1 MRNTLLARTG
11 LLVVS
16 VIALLFAGCDDGLLS
31 DEVEQWRFAIEETR
45 GSVQDG
51 YAQRFKELIE
61 ERTNGEVEV
70 KVYPYG
76 TLGTSDHVTE
86 LVRMGTVQFAMASP
100 GHLGTMIP
108 EVQVLLLHFTLTD
121 DEEVNKT
128 ALSDP
133 QFQAALAPLY
143 EDKGF
148 RLLSVYPE
156 GWMVWTANRM
166 LRRPADFTGLKIRTM
181 TSPMLLA
188 AYRAYGAAPTPL
200 SYGEVYSAL
209 QLNMIDAQV
218 NPVFAIQEMS
228 FYEVSDY
235 MIFGN
240 QAPFITTSLTNHA
253 FFEEQSPDRQ
263 TLILEVIDEL
273 DEYIHELQ
281 KDYNQ
286 SRMDIIRDN
295 KPDLIIVDDLTEEE
309 RDAFRQASL
318 ITRDV
323 FVRAVGPS
331 GEVILEELLA
341 SVERAKET
349 HGWDEE

>member
-1 MRNTLLARTG
+1 MRYISSKIKILLALILFV
-11 LLVVS
+11 LLHS
-16 VIALLFAGCDDGLLS
+16 GCGDNLLGA
-31 DEVEQWRFAIEETR
+31 EAEQWRFAIEETQ
-45 GSVQDG
+45 GSVQDA

-61 ERTNGEVEV
+61 SRTAGAVEV

-100 GHLGTMIP
+100 GHLGTIIP
-108 EVQVLLLHFTLTD
+108 EIQVLLLHFTLTD
-121 DEEVNKT
+121 DEDINKT

-133 QFQAALAPLY
+133 QFLAAVAPLY

-148 RLLSVYPE
+148 RLLSIYPE
-156 GWMVWTANRM
+156 GWMVWTSNRL
-166 LRRPADFTGLKIRTM
+166 LRTPEDFRGLKIRTM

-200 SYGEVYSAL
+200 PYGEVYSAL

-228 FYEVSDY
+228 FYEVSNY

-240 QAPFITTSLTNHA
+240 QAPFITTALTNQA
-253 FFEEQSPDRQ
+253 FFEEQSEERQ
-263 TLILEVIDEL
+263 QLILEVIEEL
-273 DEYIHELQ
+273 DDYIHLLQ
-281 KDYNQ
+281 QDYNE

-295 KPDLIIVDDLTEEE
+295 KPDLNIVDDLSEEE

-318 ITRDV
+318 STRDT
-323 FVRAVGPS
+323 FIHAVGPS
-331 GEVILEELLA
+331 GEAILQELLGA
-341 SVERAKET
+341 VERAKT
-349 HGWDEE
+349 AHGIEE

>member
-1 MRNTLLARTG
+1 MQYRILNMNVLFVLL
-11 LLVVS
+11 LS
-16 VIALLFAGCDDGLLS
+16 VFIQSGCDDNLLGA
-31 DEVEQWRFAIEETR
+31 EAEQWRFAIEETQ
-45 GSVQDG
+45 GSVQDA

-61 ERTNGEVEV
+61 SRTAGAVEV

-100 GHLGTMIP
+100 GHLGTIIP

-121 DEEVNKT
+121 DEDINKT
-128 ALSDP
+128 ALSYAH
-133 QFQAALAPLY
+133 FLAAVAQLY

-148 RLLSVYPE
+148 RLLSIYPE
-156 GWMVWTANRM
+156 GWMVWTSNRL
-166 LRRPADFTGLKIRTM
+166 LRSPEDFRGLKIRTM

-200 SYGEVYSAL
+200 PYGEVYSAL

-240 QAPFITTSLTNHA
+240 QAPFITTSLTNQA
-253 FFEEQSPDRQ
+253 FFEEQPEDRQ
-263 TLILEVIDEL
+263 QLILEVIEEL
-273 DEYIHELQ
+273 DDYIHLLQ
-281 KDYNQ
+281 QDYNE

-295 KPDLIIVDDLTEEE
+295 KPNLIIVDDLSEDE
-309 RDAFRQASL
+309 RDTFRQASL
-318 ITRDV
+318 ATRDT
-323 FVRAVGPS
+323 FIQSVGPS
-331 GEVILEELLA
+331 GEAILEELLA
-341 SVERAKET
+341 AVERAKLT
-349 HGWDEE
+349 HGIVE